1 MQDGRTLVLSGTND
15 VNDEN
20 RGIMIEDVRYGRVT
34 IPWSEFDSLTFKD
47 VRTSGRTYSSYKK
60 SGPLHGTVQ
69 SRDGAS
75 HAGRIVLDMDEESTW
90 EILNGSVRDIAFD
103 IPMSLVKRIEVVRRD
118 EALITFVGG
127 ETITLE
133 EGQDVTERNAGV
145 LIFAS
150 DVDDKPV
157 YLEWDEVRSIDFQP

>member
-1 MQDGRTLVLSGTND
+1 LVLSGTND

-60 SGPLHGTVQ
+60 SGPLYGTVQ